1 MSALTGMLS
10 GDREHTS
17 RLGFV
22 PPAYHIAEASQDKGV
37 IGVVTRSS
45 FAVIVAVGG
54 LTTTNPAL
62 SYNFHYETGLTN
74 RMVSLPGQE
83 SDWIDEE
90 DAMLASFLGYLSEQM
105 AADPGLVVPADEDQL
120 ERIKALVAGV
130 KV

>member
-1 MSALTGMLS
+1 MNALS
-10 GDREHTS
+10 GTQSGDCEHAP
-17 RLGFV
+17 RPGFV

-37 IGVVTRSS
+37 IGVATRSG

-62 SYNFHYETGLTN
+62 SYSFHYETGLTN
-74 RMVSLPGQE
+74 RVVCLPGQE

-90 DAMLASFLGYLSEQM
+90 GAMLASFLGYMSEQM
-105 AADPGLVVPADEDQL
+105 TADPGLVVPADEEQL
-120 ERIKALVAGV
+120 ARIKALISGV